1 MPETIS
7 FARGIPAPEMLPA
20 DELADCARV
29 ALADRAA
36 LSYGPSRGFL
46 PLREWVADRHGVD
59 PERVLLTNGSLQGFV
74 LLAQQLLRSSGGR
87 VLVEAPTY
95 DRPLRVLADLGAEI
109 VPVRV
114 DADGL
119 VFDALA
125 AALRSGPRPAFL
137 YTIPTF
143 QNPTGRTLSLARRR
157 QLVELARED
166 DLLVLEDDPY
176 GLVRFA
182 GEPLPTL
189 HELDG
194 GDRVVYSSSFS
205 KTVAP
210 GLRVGYLVLPAAL
223 APALEA
229 AAGSTYIAPAGAGQ
243 ATLWEFI
250 RRGRLDDNLERVR
263 ALLRDR
269 RDTMVA
275 TLRERVGDAAAFTR
289 PDGGYFVWL
298 ELADGIDEAAVV
310 ARAGVSAGEI
320 ETGVERL
327 AAALPALAAA

>member
-1 MPETIS
+1 MPEPIS
-7 FARGIPAPEMLPA
+7 FARGVPGPELLPA
-20 DELADCARV
+20 AELADSARV
-29 ALADRAA
+29 ALMDPAA

-74 LLAQQLLRSSGGR
+74 LLAQQLLRASAGR

-95 DRPLRVLADLGAEI
+95 DRPLRILAGLGAEI
-109 VPVRV
+109 VSLPV
-114 DADGL
+114 DDDGL
-119 VFDALA
+119 VVDALA
-125 AALRSGPRPAFL
+125 AALRSDPRPAFL

-143 QNPTGRTLSLARRR
+143 QNPSGRTLPLARRR
-157 QLVELARED
+157 QLVELAREH

-189 HELDG
+189 HELEG

-210 GLRVGYLVLPAAL
+210 GLRVGYLVLPATL
-223 APALEA
+223 TPALEA
-229 AAGSTYIAPAGAGQ
+229 AAVSTYIAPAGAGQ

-250 RRGRLDDNLERVR
+250 RRGRLDANLERVR
-263 ALLRDR
+263 ALLRER
-269 RDTMVA
+269 RDAMVA
-275 TLRERVGDAAAFTR
+275 ALRAHVRDAAAFTR

-298 ELADGIDEAAVV
+298 ELAEGIDEAAVV
-310 ARAGVSAGEI
+310 TRA
-320 ETGVERL
+320 
-327 AAALPALAAA
+327 